1 MIRAYSR
8 ISTQK
13 QNLGNQIDE
22 INRYAKK
29 NNLNIDQWYQ
39 EIASGKKSFSIRKL
53 GKIISRMKTDDILI
67 VSELSRLSRDIFDA
81 INILGIC
88 FKKGI
93 NLYSIKENYALTGSS
108 NNIIIGVISSLFS
121 WLERE
126 KISQRTK
133 QSLNKLKSEGVKLGR
148 PKGSSKIWNKLLS
161 QKSEIAKLLKEKMAK
176 SKIAKLYGIS
186 RVTLYKFIAKL

>member
-1 MIRAYSR
+1 MCSLDVL
-8 ISTQK
+8 IST
-13 QNLGNQIDE
+13 
-22 INRYAKK
+22 
-29 NNLNIDQWYQ
+29 
-39 EIASGKKSFSIRKL
+39 
-53 GKIISRMKTDDILI
+53 T
-67 VSELSRLSRDIFDA
+67 
-81 INILGIC
+81 